1 MHTIVFLNPWI
12 DFLKLIIFQVA
23 KSAVFAFERPDRSSD
38 SSSSSS
44 SSCNGEDEDGVALLV
59 INFAGVSQRTA
70 LF

>member
-1 MHTIVFLNPWI
+1 M
-12 DFLKLIIFQVA
+12 
-23 KSAVFAFERPDRSSD
+23 FAFERPDRSSD

-44 SSCNGEDEDGVALLV
+44 SSSSSNGEDEDGVALLV